1 MQTSAFEYEDIGPLR
16 LRAGQAVQATVRRGT
31 VVQVLAGS
39 VRVCEPSRWLAERMI
54 SPASTLREGEAMQI
68 DGGGWIEVL
77 AQGCQA
83 QVLVME
89 PVPVWSTYWRLAIS
103 AARRVRLS
111 LGHISEA
118 L

>member
-1 MQTSAFEYEDIGPLR
+1 MQTSAFEYEDIDPLR

-31 VVQVLAGS
+31 VIQVQAGS
-39 VRVCEPSRWLAERMI
+39 VRVCEPSRWLAERVI
-54 SPASTLREGEAMQI
+54 SPARTLREGEAMQI
-68 DGGGWIEVL
+68 DDGGWIEVL
-77 AQGCQA
+77 ARGGDA

-89 PVPVWSTYWRLAIS
+89 PAPAWSAYWRLAIS
-103 AARRVRLS
+103 AARRARLS

>member
-1 MQTSAFEYEDIGPLR
+1 MQTSAFEYEDIAPLR

-39 VRVCEPSRWLAERMI
+39 VRVSEPSRWLAEHMI
-54 SPASTLREGEAMQI
+54 SPARTLREGESMCI
-68 DGGGWIEVL
+68 DGGGWIELLARGGETQVL
-77 AQGCQA
+77 A
-83 QVLVME
+83 ME
-89 PVPVWSTYWRLAIS
+89 PVPAWRTYWRLVIS
-103 AARRVRLS
+103 AARRARLS